1 MIFSR
6 TSCIFALGLLCL
18 AVPSHAS
25 PATPP
30 GWAALAQ
37 NRDADAGAAFRAAL
51 HQNPADADALCG
63 LALVQQEGDDE
74 AGAALTLRRLYAAAP
89 ASPQAAA
96 LWPQLLTLTEETG
109 RWDLLQGAAADVLA
123 AHSSPPFLKASARL
137 ALAQAASRL
146 GLKADAARQ
155 WAALGFLR
163 RWQVIGPFDNA
174 SQSGFG
180 KSFAPEQQITL
191 GGGFA
196 GKDDQTLHWHSLGLV
211 GPDGQCAVGQ
221 ALGDKE
227 ANVFYAVTA
236 VQSPRSQAAVLEF
249 DPTGASKISVN
260 GAWIYADPLLR
271 PGTSGA
277 ADPFAVPVTLR
288 AGWNTVL
295 VKLCD
300 DESTAA
306 AFALRITNANG
317 AAPALP
323 ADPAQAKL
331 VPAGGDAP
339 APPET
344 AAAILLR
351 RQAATP
357 PLETTLLLGEALRL
371 NGDDPA
377 SAEAFRQGLTRDP
390 NCGLLHWELS
400 QTLKEDKQD
409 DEARTER
416 DGALSQ
422 NPRLVE
428 AALDAEG
435 DAKDTLSPAAL
446 VARARSVAAS
456 SPGSPDAQWALA
468 RAYDSAKLNGETLRT
483 ARRAFA
489 LAPGSDSLTHLVN
502 FLKDQDKDAEA
513 AGLLA
518 QALKAAPGDPD
529 LLSARADALADQNNA
544 PAAIAAIRQL
554 LAVDPAISSY
564 RVKLADLQQQAGQ
577 PAAAVQTL
585 QTAHTLH
592 PQNADTETALADALS
607 EHGPTKDAVAL
618 YQDAVRLDP
627 SAVTLRDK
635 LAVMTGAKPVLDL
648 APETDAAPLL
658 ASAAHLSEPGAS
670 AVLLL
675 DEGRT
680 VVYPDFATLTRYHQI
695 IKLLDQSAVERYSE
709 YPLSRQTS
717 TSEATV
723 ESARV
728 LKADGKIQDVTEDAD
743 SSSVTFP
750 SLSPGDTLDISY
762 RVEDYHR
769 GGLAH
774 QFWSSWTFSETGMPS
789 RLSRYVLITVPSLA
803 LTTQG
808 HGAVPAPSV
817 HDAAGWRV
825 REWRLA
831 GIPARPSE
839 IMAAGPSDAA
849 DWLDIST
856 LTSWSQVVD
865 WYEGLS
871 APRCVPDAVVRA
883 KAAELTKNAKT
894 DTEKIQALQ
903 AYVAQEVEYQSSP
916 FRLSAYVPT
925 EGKEV
930 IRERYGDCKDK
941 AALLTALLAA
951 VGIKSDMVLLSPRRY
966 GLTPYLP
973 SPRFSHAIARVQ
985 TPQGPLFVDATAA
998 QLEYGNLPADDQQVP
1013 ALVIAPATTALSET
1027 PLLPLDTAASEATYT
1042 DTLGADGSLHGTL
1055 DWTLTGRLAWQ
1066 VRLALR
1072 QVPEAKHEEMMH
1084 SLADFLLKGAV
1095 CDSDSLEHAADP
1107 NLPVS
1112 FHFTCHT
1119 DRYGTSAGSF
1129 LLLPLPWNG
1138 EDKDS
1143 DVSALL
1149 AEPHRTGDLE
1159 AASSRARERA
1169 VAHIRLPAGYVPQE
1183 LPADAHEET
1192 PFGSFQ
1198 THYEVKD
1205 GVLTATRAEDLTA
1218 VRVPARDVPQY
1229 AAFLKAMNDE
1239 TGRQIVLK
1247 KP

>member
-6 TSCIFALGLLCL
+6 TSLLALGLLCL
-18 AVPSHAS
+18 ALPSSAS
-25 PATPP
+25 PVTPP

-37 NRDADAGAAFRAAL
+37 NQDAAARTDFKAAL
-51 HQNPADADALCG
+51 HKNPADPDSLCG
-63 LALVQQEGDDE
+63 LALVEQEVDDE

-96 LWPQLLTLTEETG
+96 LWPQLLTLTQETG

-123 AHSSPPFLKASARL
+123 AKNAPPFLRASARL
-137 ALAQAASRL
+137 ALAQNASRR
-146 GLKADAARQ
+146 GLKAEAARQ
-155 WAALGFLR
+155 WAALGFVR

-180 KSFAPEQQITL
+180 KSYAPEQGIAL
-191 GGGFA
+191 GGA
-196 GKDDQTLHWHSLGLV
+196 ETGKDDQTLHWHPLGLV

-236 VQSPRSQAAVLEF
+236 VQLPRPQAAVLEF

-260 GAWIYADPLLR
+260 GVWVHADPLLR
-271 PGTSGA
+271 TGTAGI
-277 ADPFAVPVTLR
+277 ADPFAVPITLR

-306 AFALRITNANG
+306 AFALRITGADG
-317 AAPALP
+317 AALAFPS
-323 ADPAQAKL
+323 DPAQAKF
-331 VPAGGDAP
+331 VPAGGAAP
-339 APPET
+339 VPPET
-344 AAAILLR
+344 AAAMLLR
-351 RQAATP
+351 RQAP
-357 PLETTLLLGEALRL
+357 SLETTLLLGEALRL
-371 NGDDPA
+371 GGDDPA
-377 SAEAFRQGLTRDP
+377 SAEAFRQGLEQNP
-390 NCGLLHWELS
+390 NCGLLHWELA
-400 QTLKEDKQD
+400 QTLKDDKQD

-422 NPRLVE
+422 NPHLVE
-428 AALDAEG
+428 AALDAAD
-435 DAKDTLSPAAL
+435 DAKDTLSPAAR
-446 VARARSVAAS
+446 VARARSIAAG
-456 SPGSPDAQWALA
+456 SPGSSDAQWALA
-468 RAYDSAKLNGETLRT
+468 RAYDSAKLKGETLQT

-489 LAPGSDSLTHLVN
+489 LAPGSDSLTHLAD
-502 FLKDQDKDAEA
+502 FLQDQDKDTEA
-513 AGLLA
+513 AALLGR
-518 QALKAAPGDPD
+518 ALKAAPGDPA
-529 LLSARADALADQNNA
+529 LLSARADALADRDNA

-554 LAVDPAISSY
+554 LAVEPAAASY
-564 RVKLADLQQQAGQ
+564 RVKLANLQQQAGQ

-585 QTAHTLH
+585 RTAHSLR

-607 EHGPTKDAVAL
+607 EHGPTPEVVAL

-658 ASAAHLSEPGAS
+658 ASAAHLTEPGAS

-695 IKLLDQSAVERYSE
+695 IKLLDQSAVDRYSE
-709 YPLSRQTS
+709 YPLARQTS

-728 LKADGKIQDVTEDAD
+728 LKADGKTQDVTQDAD
-743 SSSVTFP
+743 GSSITFP
-750 SLSPGDTLDISY
+750 SLSPGDTLDIAY

-774 QFWSSWTFSETGMPS
+774 QFWSSWTFSEIGMPS
-789 RLSRYVLITVPSLA
+789 RLSRYVLITAPDLT

-817 HDAAGWRV
+817 HDSGGWRV
-825 REWRLA
+825 REWRRA
-831 GIPARPSE
+831 DIPARPSE
-839 IMAAGPSDAA
+839 IMAAGPSDSA
-849 DWLDIST
+849 DWLDVST

-883 KAAELTKNAKT
+883 KAAELTKTAKT
-894 DTEKIQALQ
+894 DTQKIQALQ
-903 AYVAQEVEYQSSP
+903 AYVAQDVEYQSSP

-966 GLTPYLP
+966 GLTSYLP

-1027 PLLPLDTAASEATYT
+1027 PLLPLDTATSEATYT
-1042 DTLGADGSLHGTL
+1042 DTLGADGTLHGTL
-1055 DWTLTGRLAWQ
+1055 DWTLVGRLAWQ

-1095 CDSDSLEHAADP
+1095 CDNNSLEHAADP

-1112 FHFTCHT
+1112 FHFTCHA
-1119 DRYGTSAGSF
+1119 DHYSTSAGSF
-1129 LLLPLPWNG
+1129 LLMPLPWNG

-1143 DVSALL
+1143 AVSALL
-1149 AEPHRTGDLE
+1149 EEPHRSGDLE

-1183 LPADAHEET
+1183 LPADVHQET

-1229 AAFLKAMNDE
+1229 AAFLKAMSDE
-1239 TGRQIVLK
+1239 TTREIVLK